1 LKSPLYKICMK
12 KNLFTFLLILFTFQ
26 LYAAD
31 YYWVGGGGNW
41 SDVNHWRLGSTAGS
55 IPSIV
60 PAAGD
65 NVFFTAGSGFGATTA
80 LRTVT
85 MNANAFC
92 NNMTWDLAVPNNPV
106 FTRVGTSRLSISGNL
121 TLAPTI
127 TFTSILADM
136 VGSTNAVLTANG
148 NVLGSLSISINKP
161 GSGVTL
167 ADNLIYAIPNGT
179 ANYVDIAEGYFNA
192 SGKTITAYA
201 ISSNRTVARNLDISN
216 AKVNLLIYNYQGTN
230 KVLNASNSIL
240 KTTRFYADEGTY
252 YIAEIGTTSL
262 DYLAIN
268 NITCQKI
275 TFITP
280 SATSDARI
288 HSNNIIDT
296 LLFLGSGGIRYGNNK
311 INHVEFNG
319 QGGIGGA
326 GNIIKF
332 AEAKKGLNIIDG
344 GGNVFDTLLTAANN
358 NLDIRGTNTINK
370 YFRAGGLPCD
380 GFTEITGSASGTL
393 AFAPGAVADI
403 DNVLLTNMTATGS
416 IAPITVNGIDNDG
429 NTGFVINEP
438 AAAGTTL
445 YWVNGGGD
453 WNDKNHWSTSSGG
466 APGACIPFIGD
477 NVVFDAN
484 SGFTVA
490 NNIVATTGNTYCK
503 NMSWLPGVPA
513 SPILNESASFY
524 MSVYGSVVLEPTVRM
539 NAGLD
544 LRGTTSVTLTVNGS
558 ALGSLQVTVRKSD
571 PSATSGLRVLDNWS
585 NTAASLVLARGVLDL
600 HDRSINIGS
609 YVSNSG
615 LVRSLNINKAKI
627 TMFNWTYNGFNKS
640 MDAANSTILVT
651 GNIISRDVAYNI
663 VECSASHPN
672 FDISNTTFGYLLFS
686 NPAFTS
692 GARIGGGNII
702 RRLEFKGQG
711 LLRFTGNAIDS
722 LITAENRNFYFYE
735 GTTSINKYFKATHP
749 SCSGLGEIRTGGT
762 TGTIVFAPNTVV
774 DISNVYMENI
784 AATGGSGS
792 LTLPI
797 PFNGADAGGNSGWTI
812 SSSAGNARY
821 WVGAAGDWNDA
832 SHWSTTSGGTGG
844 ACIPTIGDDVFF
856 DGGSGFTAA
865 SKTITVSAGN
875 AYFRNMSW
883 SGALNAPILNKSGSW
898 NMEGWGSSIILN
910 PAVTLNISTL
920 RLMGPSA
927 VVMSGETKGDFD
939 LEIYKAGSGFTLAN
953 DYNNALSDFY
963 IHGGYFNV
971 VGRTLTAARVDN
983 GALDNPVAID
993 ISGSTINVGLW
1004 RFSGVTTKRSL
1015 NAANSVINGTI
1026 IATGF
1031 TYDVV
1036 NVPGVAS
1043 GIATINNT
1051 IVKQLTLTDP
1061 NVGSAAGINGAN
1073 NTIGRLEYKGSGSV
1087 YGTGNVIDTLI
1098 FFPGNIYQFA
1108 PGTNTTVTGEWF
1120 GSGTPC
1126 RLTEIKSGHATLK
1139 ATITK
1144 TSGTVDFDY
1153 IRLKNM
1159 TATGGGAFNVKEH
1172 STDQGGNTGWAI
1184 SPYNGAAP
1192 ILGLGQDKGLKNSEF
1207 PYTIKTDGFF
1217 GSPLSLYEWKKD
1229 GNVISTA
1236 DKLTV
1241 TEPGIYSVKVM
1252 FPDGCSITDD
1262 ITLSLVSTDLAIEKS
1277 VDNPAPVVAANVVF
1291 TLKATNEGPG
1301 AGTGITV
1308 TDQLPTGY
1316 TYISDTAPV
1325 GTTYDAVTGLWTIG
1339 NLASGANA
1347 IITITAKVNATGIYA
1362 NTAIISSAGDDPDP
1376 ANNSSTVTIVPSPTA
1391 IITQPTCAV
1400 ETGTIEVPLA
1410 SGGTYSID
1418 GGTTFQAGNSF
1429 ANLEPGDY
1437 SIVVKIG
1444 ANTSTPVTIT
1454 INEAPSAPD
1463 APLSGG
1469 NQLVCETNPI
1479 QTLTATATVSAG
1491 STIVWYDAPS
1501 GGNIVANPILNTIG
1515 TIVYYAETNNG
1526 TCTSKSRTA
1535 VVLSINISPV
1545 IAQLANQ
1552 AACTN
1557 YTLPVITGTN
1567 LTGNQAYFTL
1577 PNGGGTKYPAGTV
1590 LSTIGTQTLY
1600 LFDKS
1605 VSSTACAGNID
1616 VTPNTSLSDN
1626 VFIHQYISASHN
1638 FYPRAVNADFWK
1650 GTADQLMEYRANEGA
1665 IQYLNIIGDLNV
1677 NSNPACTGSR
1687 VEITVGAT
1695 FRNEGPAAGAGYS
1708 GLVAIYNKVTG
1719 QNIYTKNIQ
1728 ADFKV
1733 GVSAAYTATA
1743 IVPAADLLAG
1753 NLIVVFAVETAQN
1766 GYKNWT
1772 LSKFNATY
1780 KYVSETP
1787 CPDEKSFELTINP
1800 LPLAPVNNGNQEVC
1814 AVNPMQTLTATA
1826 TVPSGTT
1833 IIWYDAATGGNIVAA
1848 PILNTLGTIIYY
1860 AEAVSNTCGSAT
1872 RTPVTLTIN
1881 QSPTINAIA
1890 DINACGPLTLPA
1902 ITGSNLSGT
1911 QAYYTGVNKTGT
1923 KYNPGDVFSTTG
1935 ETTLYAYDEIL
1946 VGAAQNPEG
1955 DLSLTNN
1962 VALGYTNAKLQA
1974 LWPDQTRV
1982 FPRTGTFNGT
1992 PGAASSFAAFPTGSP
2007 ASVKFSAVVAKLTL
2021 PVGYTNAGDQVLISI
2036 GDGFIRSPLVTPPA
2050 FPGYAGQLAII
2061 NTATNQLLYQSSFGD
2076 IPATSGA
2083 GVRPS
2088 VSGLVSAADLIAGN
2102 IDVYIEFIGGLW
2114 RISGLT
2120 AKYQFVSNGV
2130 GCPAQQS
2137 FKVNINPIPAAPV
2150 ANNQTVC
2157 ADSPIQTLTAVATVP
2172 SGSTVVW
2179 YNAASA
2185 GTVVANPI
2193 LNTIGTVTYYAETHT
2208 GTCVSATRAPVV
2220 LTINASPVLS
2230 IHNPAVVCHPGTINL
2245 TAAAITT
2252 GSTVGLTL
2260 AYFKDAAAT
2269 DVLVNPSMLA
2279 ISGTYYIKG
2288 TNPATGCSIIAP
2300 VVVQFVD
2307 QPEVTAVHPD
2317 CVSATGTIKI
2327 TAPLG
2332 PQFTYTITPTN
2343 GGTVTPTADN
2353 TVFTI
2358 SSGTYEVT
2366 ASNTTVPG
2374 CVSTVTNVV
2383 INIAATTA
2391 MPLVFQP
2398 DCDETTGRIEFPVNA
2413 NYQYSIDGDPFVAG
2427 NVFTLAVGS
2436 HTIKSKKA
2444 GDACEADAVTVT
2456 IVASAGRPGIPTAA
2470 DQQACATSPVQTLAA
2485 TAAVAAGSPVGSSIK
2500 WYDAP
2505 TAGNRVSLPT
2515 LSSIGT
2521 VVYYAESTT
2530 GTCASLSRKPVRLT
2544 IIPVPVINFIADKNV
2559 CGSLTLPIIAGANLS
2574 GNQAYYTAANGG
2586 GTKYNAG
2593 AVFSTAG
2600 ETTLYA
2606 YDVNLAASPGTS
2618 CPAETNFKV
2627 LIRNTTA
2634 GSITVDQTIC
2644 KNTAPAALASA
2655 TDGTGL
2661 GSLKYKWERSTTDAN
2676 SGFNVIT
2683 GATLETYTP
2692 AALTATTWFRRTTLS
2707 FYDGVECESAPT
2719 VAVQITVQDAVTAG
2733 VISASQT
2740 ICNGSSPIAFT
2751 SVTNATGSGMISYR
2765 WESSI
2770 TDATN
2775 GFTTV
2780 VGVASA
2786 GYSPSALATTTWFRR
2801 IAISTANGQVCESV
2815 PTTAVKVTVQDVVTA
2830 GTISAGQTICNNTG
2844 VGLISLTAGTGSGS
2858 ISYRW
2863 EKSTTSAIAGFAV
2876 ISGAV
2881 MADYTPT
2888 ALTATTYF
2896 RRITI
2901 SLLTGVTCESVP
2913 TTVTTITVQDEVT
2926 AGVIGANQTICTNT
2940 NPAALTSV
2948 TAGTGSGNLTYRW
2961 EQSSASVPAF
2971 TAVAGVTSAG
2981 YTPGALAET
2990 TWFRRITISSLN
3002 GVLCESVPTA
3012 IIEIT
3017 VQDATSPGTIAASQT
3032 ICNGSTPEPLT
3043 SGTAG
3048 TGSGTITY
3056 RWESST
3062 TDALNG
3068 FAIIPAAT
3076 LASYAPGALTSTTY
3090 FRRITVSTLNGKA
3103 CESLPTAVVT
3113 ISVQGVTTAGT
3124 IGTDQVI
3131 CNNTVPAALSSITV
3145 GTGSGTISYRWER
3158 SSFATTGFVAITG
3171 ATADNY
3177 SPAALT
3183 TTVYFRRITISTQ
3196 SGVACESVP
3205 TPVVKITVQGATS
3218 GGIIG
3223 ADQTICFNTV
3233 PAELTSITAGSGS
3246 GTIIYRWESSTAN
3259 VTTGFAAISGANSTT
3274 YTPTALTGTTYFRR
3288 ITISTEGGK
3297 TCESVPTNVV
3307 TITVQDAVTAGVIS
3321 TNQTI
3326 CNNTAPVA
3334 LTTVADGTGSGT
3346 ITYRWESSTTS
3357 ATNGFAAIAGATVE
3371 DYSPAT
3377 LTTTTYFRRIT
3388 VSTLNDKICESA
3400 PTAVVTITV
3409 QGTVTAGTI
3418 AGDQVICKASIP
3430 VPLTSTA
3437 VGTGLGTISYRWE
3450 SSTAGDNTDFTAIA
3464 GVTGAGYSPAALTTT
3479 TYFRRITISTVN
3491 GVACESVPTAA
3502 VSVSPNSAPIGTNQ
3516 NKNTDENTM
3525 IAGQVTGTDV
3535 EGGVLTY
3542 STQSNPLHGT
3552 AVVNTDGS
3560 YTYTPNLYYAGN
3572 DSFTIGISDGCSIT
3586 VITINITVKI
3596 TSAPSISL
3604 VKTGV
3609 FAQNY
3614 ITYSFAIKNTGNIP
3628 LYSITLGDAKLGIV
3642 SKTID
3647 APGGLLSGATITVTE
3662 KYTLTQADKE
3672 AGNVNN
3678 TATVNAIGGAR
3689 VAVSDVSGTAE
3700 NNSTPTVTGVT
3711 KPFVAVNDNYE
3722 GDANKVIKENLL
3734 VNDDL
3739 FGQPVISLTVET
3751 VTLPQNGKLI
3761 LNADGTFIYTPNP
3774 GYIGS
3779 DSYTYRIKDEYG
3791 YYSNVA
3797 TVSFQANFFDI
3808 KMPTLF
3814 TPNGDGVNDTFE
3826 IRGLNQFAENELVI
3840 VNRWGNEV
3848 YRMKNYQNDW
3858 SGISLNEGTYYYLL
3872 KVKKTSNSEWVIFK
3886 GYTTI
3891 VRAFKK

>member
-1 LKSPLYKICMK
+1 MK
-12 KNLFTFLLILFTFQ
+12 KNLFIFLLILFTFQ
-26 LYAAD
+26 LHAAD

-65 NVFFTAGSGFGATTA
+65 NVFFTAGSGFGAA
-80 LRTVT
+80 APLRTVT

-121 TLAPTI
+121 TLAPTV

-179 ANYVDIAEGYFNA
+179 ANYVDFTEGYFNA

-201 ISSNRTVARNLDISN
+201 LSSNRTVARNLDISN
-216 AKVNLLIYNYQGTN
+216 ASVNLLIYNYQGTN

-240 KTTRFYADEGTY
+240 KTTRFFADEGTY

-268 NITCQKI
+268 NIRCQKI

-319 QGGIGGA
+319 QGAIGGS

-380 GFTEITGSASGTL
+380 GFTEITGSAAGTL
-393 AFAPGAVADI
+393 AFATGAVADI
-403 DNVLLTNMTATGS
+403 DNVLLTNMAATGS

-429 NTGFVINEP
+429 NTGFVINQP
-438 AAAGTTL
+438 TAAGTTL

-466 APGACIPFIGD
+466 TPGACIPFIGD
-477 NVVFDAN
+477 DVVFDAN
-484 SGFTVA
+484 SGFTVG

-513 SPILNESASFY
+513 SPILNESGSFY

-558 ALGSLQVTVRKSD
+558 ALGSLQVIVRKSD
-571 PSATSGLRVLDNWS
+571 PTATSGLRVLDNWS

-600 HDRSINIGS
+600 HDRTINIGS

-615 LVRSLNINKAKI
+615 LVRSLNINKANI

-640 MDAANSTILVT
+640 MDAANSTILIT
-651 GNIISRDVAYNI
+651 GNIISRDVVYNI

-735 GTTSINKYFKATHP
+735 GTTTINKYFKATHP

-797 PFNGADAGGNSGWTI
+797 PFSGADAGGNSGWTI

-821 WVGAAGDWNDA
+821 WVGGAGDWNDA

-983 GALDNPVAID
+983 GALNNPVAID

-1004 RFSGVTTKRSL
+1004 RFSGVTTQRSL

-1031 TYDVV
+1031 RYDVV
-1036 NVPGVAS
+1036 NVPGIAFEV
-1043 GIATINNT
+1043 ATINNT

-1061 NVGSAAGINGAN
+1061 NVGSVAGINGAN
-1073 NTIGRLEYKGSGSV
+1073 NTISRLEYKGSGSV
-1087 YGTGNVIDTLI
+1087 YGTGNIIDTLI

-1108 PGTNTTVTGEWF
+1108 PGTTTTITGEWF

-1126 RLTEIKSGHATLK
+1126 RLTEIKSGHATLR

-1159 TATGGGAFNVKEH
+1159 TATGGGTFNVKEH
-1172 STDQGGNTGWAI
+1172 STDQGGNIGWAI

-1207 PYTIKTDGFF
+1207 PYTLKTDGFF

-1236 DKLTV
+1236 DKLTL

-1277 VDNPAPVVAANVVF
+1277 VDNLSPIVGANVVF
-1291 TLKATNEGPG
+1291 TLKATNKGPG

-1316 TYISDTAPV
+1316 TYISDAAPV
-1325 GTTYDAVTGLWTIG
+1325 GTTYDAVTGLWRIG
-1339 NLASGANA
+1339 NLASGADA
-1347 IITITAKVNATGIYA
+1347 TITITAKVNATGIYA
-1362 NTAIISSAGDDPDP
+1362 NTATISSAGDDPDP

-1391 IITQPTCAV
+1391 IVTQPTCAV

-1444 ANTSTPVTIT
+1444 ANTSTPVTVT

-1479 QTLTATATVSAG
+1479 QTLTATATVPAG

-1501 GGNIVANPILNTIG
+1501 GGNIVTNPILNTIG
-1515 TIVYYAETNNG
+1515 IVVYYAETSNG
-1526 TCTSKSRTA
+1526 ICTSKSRTA
-1535 VVLSINISPV
+1535 VVLNINASPLIS
-1545 IAQLANQ
+1545 ALADQ
-1552 AACTN
+1552 TACTN
-1557 YTLPVITGTN
+1557 YTLPAITGIN
-1567 LTGNQAYFTL
+1567 LTGNQAYYTL
-1577 PNGGGTKYPAGTV
+1577 PNGGGTKYPVGTV
-1590 LSTIGTQTLY
+1590 LNTVGTQTLY
-1600 LFDKS
+1600 LFDKA
-1605 VSSTACAGNID
+1605 VSSATCAGNID

-1626 VFIHQYISASHN
+1626 VFIHQYVSTSHN
-1638 FYPRAVNADFWK
+1638 FYPRPVNADFWK
-1650 GTADQLMEYRANEGA
+1650 GTADQLIEYRSNEGA

-1677 NSNPACTGSR
+1677 NNDPACTGSQ
-1687 VEITVGAT
+1687 VEITIGTT

-1780 KYVSETP
+1780 KYISETP
-1787 CPDEKSFELTINP
+1787 CPDEKSFKLTINP
-1800 LPLAPVNNGNQEVC
+1800 TPAAPVSGGDQEVC
-1814 AVNPMQTLTATA
+1814 VAGATLPLTATA
-1826 TVPSGTT
+1826 TVPIGTT
-1833 IIWYDAATGGNIVAA
+1833 IIWYDAPSGGNIVAA
-1848 PILNTLGTIIYY
+1848 PTLSAVGSVTYY
-1860 AEAVSNTCGSAT
+1860 AEAVHNTCVSAN
-1872 RTPVTLTIN
+1872 RTSVKLSLN
-1881 QSPTINAIA
+1881 QSPVITAI
-1890 DINACGPLTLPA
+1890 DDMSSCGPITLPA
-1902 ITGSNLSGT
+1902 ITGTNLSGT
-1911 QAYYTGVNKTGT
+1911 QAYYAGTNKTGA
-1923 KYNPGDVFSTTG
+1923 KYNPGDVFSTPG
-1935 ETTLYAYDEIL
+1935 ETTLYAYDDIVAGDPEVAL
-1946 VGAAQNPEG
+1946 VMTSDVSYTTAKLLALFPDKTRALGNTLSNGLWNPAFTTTFMKFSGATPAAQ
-1955 DLSLTNN
+1955 
-1962 VALGYTNAKLQA
+1962 
-1974 LWPDQTRV
+1974 
-1982 FPRTGTFNGT
+1982 F
-1992 PGAASSFAAFPTGSP
+1992 
-2007 ASVKFSAVVAKLTL
+2007 SVGVCKLTL
-2021 PVGYTNAGDQVLISI
+2021 PAGNNVTGDQVLVSVNN
-2036 GDGFIRSPLVTPPA
+2036 GWLRSATQTA
-2050 FPGYAGQLAII
+2050 SFMPGYAGQLAII
-2061 NTATNQLLYQSSFGD
+2061 NTATNQLLYQRPFGD
-2076 IPATSGA
+2076 IINQT
-2083 GVRPS
+2083 GVKPMI
-2088 VSGLVSAADLIAGN
+2088 SGLVQVADLIAGN
-2102 IDVYIEFIGGLW
+2102 IGVYVEFKNVIF
-2114 RISGLT
+2114 RISGFD
-2120 AKYQFVSNGV
+2120 AKYQFVSNAV

-2150 ANNQTVC
+2150 ADNQTVC
-2157 ADSPIQTLTAVATVP
+2157 SDSPVQTLTAVVTVP

-2179 YNAASA
+2179 YDAATAGNVVLTPTLNA
-2185 GTVVANPI
+2185 V
-2193 LNTIGTVTYYAETHT
+2193 GTVTYYAETHT
-2208 GTCVSATRAPVV
+2208 GDCISATRTPVV

-2230 IHNPAVVCHPGTINL
+2230 IHNPDVVCHPSIINL
-2245 TAAAITT
+2245 TLPAVTT
-2252 GSTVGLTL
+2252 GSTAGLTY

-2269 DVLVNPSMLA
+2269 VALA
-2279 ISGTYYIKG
+2279 SPATVSISDTYYIKG
-2288 TNPATGCSIIAP
+2288 TNPVTGCSIVAP

-2343 GGTVTPTADN
+2343 GGTVTLTAGDN
-2353 TVFTI
+2353 TLFTV

-2374 CVSTVTNVV
+2374 CVSAAASVN
-2383 INIAATTA
+2383 INTAATTA

-2398 DCDETTGRIEFPVNA
+2398 DCDETMGSIEFPVNA
-2413 NYQYSIDGDPFVAG
+2413 SYQYSIDGDPFIAG
-2427 NVFTLAVGS
+2427 NVFTLAVGP

-2444 GDACEADAVTVT
+2444 GDVCEADAVTVT
-2456 IVASAGRPGIPTAA
+2456 IVASAGRPGIPTAV
-2470 DQQACATSPVQTLAA
+2470 DQQACATSPVQILTA

-2500 WYDAP
+2500 WYDTP
-2505 TAGNRVSLPT
+2505 TAGNLVSLPR
-2515 LSSIGT
+2515 LSTIGT
-2521 VVYYAESTT
+2521 VVYYAESSTA
-2530 GTCASLSRKPVRLT
+2530 TCASLSRKPVRLT
-2544 IIPVPVINFIADKNV
+2544 ITPVPVINLIADKNV
-2559 CGSLTLPIIAGANLS
+2559 CGSLTLPVIAGANLS
-2574 GNQAYYTAANGG
+2574 GNQAYYTAPNGG

-2593 AVFSTAG
+2593 AVFSTTG

-2606 YDVNLAASPGTS
+2606 YDVNLVASPGTS
-2618 CPAETNFKV
+2618 CPAETSFKV

-2634 GSITVDQTIC
+2634 GSITADQTIC
-2644 KNTAPAALASA
+2644 KNTVPVVLASA
-2655 TDGTGL
+2655 TDGTGF
-2661 GSLKYKWERSTTDAN
+2661 GSLKYKWESSVVDAT

-2683 GATLETYTP
+2683 GATLANYTP
-2692 AALTATTWFRRTTLS
+2692 VALTATTWFRRTTIS
-2707 FYDGVECESAPT
+2707 FYDGVECESVPT
-2719 VAVQITVQDAVTAG
+2719 VAVQVTVQDALTAG
-2733 VISASQT
+2733 TISASQT

-2751 SVTNATGSGMISYR
+2751 SVTDATGSGMISYR
-2765 WESSI
+2765 WESST
-2770 TDATN
+2770 TDAIN

-2780 VGVASA
+2780 AGVTSA
-2786 GYSPSALATTTWFRR
+2786 GYSPLALTVTTWFRR

-2815 PTTAVKVTVQDVVTA
+2815 PTTAVKVMVQDVVTT
-2830 GTISAGQTICNNTG
+2830 GTISAGQIICNNTG

-2863 EKSTTSAIAGFAV
+2863 EKSTTSAVAGFAV
-2876 ISGAV
+2876 ISGAI
-2881 MADYTPT
+2881 MADYTLT
-2888 ALTATTYF
+2888 ALTNTTWF
-2896 RRITI
+2896 RRITRSTLDGI
-2901 SLLTGVTCESVP
+2901 ICESAP
-2913 TTVTTITVQDEVT
+2913 TAVTAITVQDEVT
-2926 AGVIGANQTICTNT
+2926 AGVIAADQTICTNT
-2940 NPAALTSV
+2940 TPAPLTSV
-2948 TAGTGSGNLTYRW
+2948 TAGTGSALGTLTYRW

-2971 TAVAGVTSAG
+2971 TAVPGVTSAS
-2981 YTPGALAET
+2981 YTPGALIET

-3002 GVLCESVPTA
+3002 RVLCESVPTA
-3012 IIEIT
+3012 IIKIT

-3032 ICNGSTPEPLT
+3032 ICNGSAPEPLT
-3043 SGTAG
+3043 SVTAG
-3048 TGSGTITY
+3048 TGSGTISY

-3062 TDALNG
+3062 TNPTTG
-3068 FAIIPAAT
+3068 FAIIPTAT
-3076 LASYAPGALTSTTY
+3076 LVSYTPAALTSTTY
-3090 FRRITVSTLNGKA
+3090 FRRIAISTLNGKQ

-3113 ISVQGVTTAGT
+3113 ISVQSATTAGA

-3131 CNNTVPAALSSITV
+3131 CNNTVPAALSNVTA
-3145 GTGSGTISYRWER
+3145 GTGSGIISYRWER
-3158 SSFATTGFVAITG
+3158 SSFAASGFVAIPG

-3196 SGVACESVP
+3196 SGVVCESVP
-3205 TPVVKITVQGATS
+3205 TPVVKITVQGTTNA
-3218 GGIIG
+3218 GIIG
-3223 ADQTICFNTV
+3223 DNQTICFNTV
-3233 PAELTSITAGSGS
+3233 PTALTSVTTGSGS
-3246 GTIIYRWESSTAN
+3246 GTISYRWERS
-3259 VTTGFAAISGANSTT
+3259 TTGIATGFTTIAAAQSAD
-3274 YTPTALTGTTYFRR
+3274 YAPTALTVTTYFRR
-3288 ITISTEGGK
+3288 ITISTQDGLA
-3297 TCESVPTNVV
+3297 CESAPTNVV
-3307 TITVQDAVTAGVIS
+3307 TITVQDAVTAGAIS
-3321 TNQTI
+3321 ANQTI
-3326 CNNTAPVA
+3326 CNNTVPVA
-3334 LTTVADGTGSGT
+3334 LASATDGAGSGT
-3346 ITYRWESSTTS
+3346 IINRWESSITS
-3357 ATNGFAAIAGATVE
+3357 ATAGFATIAGATAE
-3371 DYSPAT
+3371 DYAPAA
-3377 LTTTTYFRRIT
+3377 LTRTTYFRRIT
-3388 VSTLNDKICESA
+3388 ISTLNGKICESA
-3400 PTAVVTITV
+3400 PTAAVTITV
-3409 QGTVTAGTI
+3409 QSTVTAGTI
-3418 AGDQVICKASIP
+3418 TDDQIICKGNVPA
-3430 VPLTSTA
+3430 PLTSTV
-3437 VGTGLGTISYRWE
+3437 VGTGSGVISYRWE
-3450 SSTAGDNTDFTAIA
+3450 SSITSNATGFTMIPGATAAD
-3464 GVTGAGYSPAALTTT
+3464 YSPAALTTA

-3491 GVACESVPTAA
+3491 GVVCESVPTAA
-3502 VSVSPNSAPIGTNQ
+3502 VMVSINNAPTGTNQ
-3516 NKNTDENTM
+3516 NKNVDQDTM
-3525 IAGQVTGTDV
+3525 LTGQLTGADADRD
-3535 EGGVLTY
+3535 VLTY
-3542 STQSNPLHGT
+3542 SKQTNPLNGT
-3552 AVVNTDGS
+3552 AVVNADGS
-3560 YTYTPNLYYAGN
+3560 YTYTPKPYYGGN
-3572 DSFTIGISDGCSIT
+3572 DSFTIAISDGCSISI
-3586 VITINITVKI
+3586 VTINITIKI
-3596 TSAPSISL
+3596 TADPSISL

-3609 FAQNY
+3609 FTQNY
-3614 ITYSFAIKNTGNIP
+3614 ITYSFAIKNTGNMP
-3628 LYSITLGDAKLGIV
+3628 LFALTLVDAKLGIV
-3642 SKTID
+3642 NKTID
-3647 APGGLLSGATITVTE
+3647 APAGLLPGVTITVTE

-3678 TATVNAIGGAR
+3678 TATVSAKDGAGTS
-3689 VAVSDVSGTAE
+3689 VADVSGTSE
-3700 NNSTPTVTGVT
+3700 NNSTPTVTNVT
-3711 KPFVAVNDNYE
+3711 KPFVAVEDNYE
-3722 GDANKVIKENLL
+3722 ADANKVIKENLL
-3734 VNDDL
+3734 LNDDIA
-3739 FGQPVISLTVET
+3739 GQPVNNLTVEV
-3751 VTLPQNGKLI
+3751 VTQPQNGKLI
-3761 LNADGTFIYTPNP
+3761 LNPDGTFTYTPNP
-3774 GYIGS
+3774 GYTGA

-3797 TVSFQANFFDI
+3797 AVSFKTNFFDI

-3814 TPNGDGVNDTFE
+3814 TPNGDGLNDVFE
-3826 IRGLNQFAENELVI
+3826 IRGLNQFAENELTV
-3840 VNRWGNEV
+3840 VNRWGNQV

-3858 SGISLNEGTYYYLL
+3858 SALNLNDGTYYYLL
-3872 KVKKTSNSEWVIFK
+3872 KVKKTSSSEWVIFK